1 MVTETVQVFRGDTD
15 KYGNPN
21 KTPHGTAQVVFAWGS
36 GKQSGRFRGT
46 RSGRDEATVITAELF
61 VARGTDLK
69 ARDRIVRS
77 NGEKYAVVGHQMWDQ
92 VEPLSGYDF
101 GWMSFQV
108 ESANG

>member
-36 GKQSGRFRGT
+36 GRRADRFQSSRGK
-46 RSGRDEATVITAELF
+46 DEAATVSVQLF
-61 VARGTDLK
+61 VERGTDLK

-92 VEPLSGYDF
+92 VEPHGGYDF
-101 GWMSFQV
+101 GWMIFNA